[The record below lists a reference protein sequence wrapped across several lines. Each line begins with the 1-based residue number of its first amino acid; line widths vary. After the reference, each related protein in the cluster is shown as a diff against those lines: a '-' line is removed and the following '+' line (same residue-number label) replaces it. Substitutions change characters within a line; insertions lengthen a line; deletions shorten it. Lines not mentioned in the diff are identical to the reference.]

1 MIRPEVF
8 ALIRRAQELVWAA
21 GVVGI
26 GGWLIWLGGY
36 LLVPVGGGVMALGA
50 AFGIMAWRRMRFAQ
64 DTLAPGVVE
73 VDEGQIG
80 YLGPTI
86 GGYVSLPELAE
97 VRLITMRG
105 RRLWRL
111 KQNDGQ
117 TILIPVDAAG
127 AERLFDAFASL
138 PGMDSAALVAALGPS
153 DRGPSESDTKPARD
167 AAQSLPAPTTADP
180 QMRLIWRRRGAGVAV
195 RS

>member
-8 ALIRRAQELVWAA
+8 ALIRRAQELIWAA
-21 GVVGI
+21 GVIGV
-26 GGWLIWLGGY
+26 GGWLMWLGGY
-36 LLVPVGGGVMALGA
+36 VLVPVGGAVMALGA
-50 AFGIMAWRRMRFAQ
+50 ALGIMAWRRMRFAQ

-138 PGMDSAALVAALGPS
+138 PGMDSAALVAALAPPDPDPQVVAG
-153 DRGPSESDTKPARD
+153 T
-167 AAQSLPAPTTADP
+167 AQSLPAPTTAGP

>member
-8 ALIRRAQELVWAA
+8 ALIRRAQELIWAA
-21 GVVGI
+21 GVIGV
-26 GGWLIWLGGY
+26 GGWLMWLGGY
-36 LLVPVGGGVMALGA
+36 VLVPVGGAVMALGA

-138 PGMDSAALVAALGPS
+138 PGMDSAALVAALAPPDPDPQVVAG
-153 DRGPSESDTKPARD
+153 T
-167 AAQSLPAPTTADP
+167 AQSLPAPTTAGP

>member
-1 MIRPEVF
+1 MDLIRPE
-8 ALIRRAQELVWAA
+8 LITQIRRSHEVIWSA
-21 GVVGI
+21 GI
-26 GGWLIWLGGY
+26 MAGGAWLIWLGGY
-36 LLVPVGGGVMALGA
+36 LLTPVGIAVILLGA
-50 AFGIMAWRRMRFAQ
+50 SLAIMAHRRMRFAQ

-97 VRLITMRG
+97 LRLITLRG

-111 KQNDGQ
+111 KQTDGQ

-127 AERLFDAFASL
+127 ADRLFDAFASL
-138 PGMDSAALVAALGPS
+138 PGMDSGALVAALTPT
-153 DRGPSESDTKPARD
+153 EAV
-167 AAQSLPAPTTADP
+167 QSGQTLPAINTTVP
-180 QMRLIWRRRGAGVAV
+180 EMRLIWRRRGAGVTV
-195 RS
+195 HS